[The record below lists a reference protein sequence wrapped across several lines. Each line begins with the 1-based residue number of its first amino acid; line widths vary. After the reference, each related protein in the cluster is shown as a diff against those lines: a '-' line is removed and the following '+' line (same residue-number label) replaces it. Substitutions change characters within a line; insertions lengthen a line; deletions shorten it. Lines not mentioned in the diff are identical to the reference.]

1 MPTSQ
6 LSSTSEKIKQAVKAE
21 NENHVGFVHVPEST
35 KVVEKQE
42 SVLEKITREH
52 DDSTKTLNEIHRTG
66 GMSAVN
72 EHITQTE
79 LGDEKYPAPPITYND
94 HIEKKIN
101 ESISGIPDSG
111 KRRGFTTGSVR
122 DIRSGKGRFDLIS
135 PIALLSVA
143 KRLEDGQDKYGE
155 RNWEKGQ
162 PLMSYIDS
170 ALRHI
175 YTYISEV
182 MKGED
187 EAEDHMGAAAWN
199 LQCFIHTQEMI
210 KVGLLPEELN
220 DIPTPE
226 RVGLKRQWDQPEMTM
241 EDEIQPDYAEC
252 ILHGYDC
259 NDCEENSEG
268 C

>member
-1 MPTSQ
+1 MTDKP
-6 LSSTSEKIKQAVKAE
+6 KAFLDLPE
-21 NENHVGFVHVPEST
+21 NENKVGYVHVPEST
-35 KVVEKQE
+35 KTLEAHEKAND
-42 SVLEKITREH
+42 R
-52 DDSTKTLNEIHRTG
+52 TKLLNH
-66 GMSAVN
+66 
-72 EHITQTE
+72 
-79 LGDEKYPAPPITYND
+79 GDAMDKYPAPDYMWVDEPKPDQVSDLPEAPVTFNE
-94 HIEKKIN
+94 HIEEKIN

-111 KRRGFTTGSVR
+111 KRRPFSTGSVR
-122 DIRSGKGRFDLIS
+122 DVRSGKGRFDLIS

-162 PLMSYIDS
+162 HLMSYLDS

-199 LQCFIHTQEMI
+199 IQCFIHTQEMI
-210 KVGLLPEELN
+210 KVGLLPDELN

-226 RVGLKRQWDQPEMTM
+226 RVGLKRHFKPDWRKTDHDGCDCLGGLQGC
-241 EDEIQPDYAEC
+241 DETDS
-252 ILHGYDC
+252 
-259 NDCEENSEG
+259 SEG